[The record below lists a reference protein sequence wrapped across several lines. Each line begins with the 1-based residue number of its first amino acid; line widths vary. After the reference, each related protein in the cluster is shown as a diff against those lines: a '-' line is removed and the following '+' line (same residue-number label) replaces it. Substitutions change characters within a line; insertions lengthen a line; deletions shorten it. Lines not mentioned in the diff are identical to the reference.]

1 MCYLELALSSHEVRP
16 INCLPNLKQKKF
28 SHHKSNARSS
38 YISSN
43 VGSSIISGG
52 CRSRSSNYCKIF
64 ISLMCHDTNAKYF
77 RSDAAS
83 IERIPISEPT
93 DCVRIQT

>member
-64 ISLMCHDTNAKYF
+64 YF
-77 RSDAAS
+77 PHVS
-83 IERIPISEPT
+83 
-93 DCVRIQT
+93 